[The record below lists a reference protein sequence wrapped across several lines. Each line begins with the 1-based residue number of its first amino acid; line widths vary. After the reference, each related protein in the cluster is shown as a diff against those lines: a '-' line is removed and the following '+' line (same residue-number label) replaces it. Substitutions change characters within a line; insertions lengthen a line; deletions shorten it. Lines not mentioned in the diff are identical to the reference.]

1 MKTSFLIL
9 LCKILRMAGKMV
21 GKGSSLPGRIV
32 LKLDPNIL
40 QKIKLPEEIVAVT
53 GSNGKT
59 STVEMIAHVLQ
70 SNGKKV
76 AYNKEGSNQIEG
88 VTTFLLND
96 CTLGGRIKSDIILME
111 SDERFARHTFRHFTP
126 THYVITN
133 LYRDQMTRNGH
144 PEWVYDIVGESIHE
158 GTHLVLNADDPLVS
172 CFGLGRKDVTWFGVD
187 RLPFS
192 TDRNTSLYN
201 DGRYCPNCKARMTY
215 DYFHYNHIGSY
226 HCTRCDL
233 RRNPTEYT
241 VTDASLE
248 DSYIVINGEYRIDLS
263 FSGIYHFY
271 NTLATFAICSLLGIP
286 GEQIVASLNRYTMKS
301 GRIVRF
307 AAGEKE
313 GTLLTSKHENSIS
326 YDQSIRVAVQ
336 DKRDTT
342 VTVIVDAISR
352 KYYTCETSWL
362 WDIDFELLAADS
374 VKQIILTG
382 RYCNDL
388 AVRFSYC
395 GIAPEKI
402 HVIED
407 IGEAV
412 TYMKEQAPGYQYVI
426 TCFSDKDKFL
436 EKVERRNEE

>member
-1 MKTSFLIL
+1 MKTTLIIL
-9 LCKILRMAGKMV
+9 LCKLLRLAGKLV
-21 GKGSSLPGRIV
+21 GKGSSLPGRIA

-40 QKIKLPEEIVAVT
+40 QKIRLPNKIVAVT

-70 SNGKKV
+70 SSGKKI

-96 CTLGGRIKSDIILME
+96 CTLSGRCKSDIVLME
-111 SDERFARHTFRHFTP
+111 SDERFARYTFRHITP

-144 PEWVYDIVGESIHE
+144 PEWVYDIVGESIHDD
-158 GTHLVLNADDPLVS
+158 THLILNADDPLVS
-172 CFGLGRKDVTWFGVD
+172 CFGLGRKNVTWFGVD

-192 TDRNTSLYN
+192 TERNTSLYH
-201 DGRYCPNCKARMTY
+201 DGRYCPNCKARMKY
-215 DYFHYNHIGSY
+215 DFFHYNHIGSY
-226 HCTRCDL
+226 HCTNCEL
-233 RRNPTEYT
+233 HRNDTAFT
-241 VTDASLE
+241 VTDASLQ
-248 DSYIVINGEYRIDLS
+248 DSYIVVNGKYRINLS

-271 NTLATFAICSLLGIP
+271 NTLATFSICSLLGVP
-286 GEQIVASLNRYTMKS
+286 EEQIASSLNGYTMKS
-301 GRIVRF
+301 GRIVKF
-307 AAGEKE
+307 SIGEKI
-313 GTLLTSKHENSIS
+313 GTLLTSKHENSVS

-336 DKRDTT
+336 DGRPCT

-352 KYYTCETSWL
+352 KYFTSETSWL

-374 VKQIILTG
+374 VQEIVLTG
-382 RYCNDL
+382 RYCWDL

-395 GIAPEKI
+395 GIPSEKI
-402 HVIED
+402 HVMED
-407 IGEAV
+407 IGQAV
-412 TYMKEQAPGYQYVI
+412 DYLREQAPGYQYVI

-436 EKVERRNEE
+436 DKVEKRDEE